1 LKLITKL
8 LARVIVRIGANCND
22 LFVIVFLTRSVKTPC
37 MLQITDLTY
46 RIAGKLLLDNA
57 SVTVPDGHKIGIV
70 GKNGAG
76 KTTLYK
82 LILGELESDD
92 GNIRVRK
99 NAVVGQVAQEAPG
112 GPETLLE
119 TVLASHKEMNALNA
133 EAETC
138 QDPDRIAAIHERLAD
153 IGAYEAEAR
162 AASILSG
169 LGFDDAA
176 QRRACS
182 EFSGGWR
189 MRVALA
195 CTLFTQPDL
204 LLLDEPTN
212 YLDLEGVLWLENFIR
227 NYPYTILI
235 ISHDRDLLN
244 SSTSAIVHL
253 EQKKLTFYGGN
264 FEKFEKTYREQRELQ
279 RAAIK
284 KQTAEREHIQKYVD
298 RFRYKASKAK
308 QAQSRLKML
317 ERMEPLAALAEEHT
331 VQFNF
336 PNPAELAPPLI
347 TMDKLA
353 VGYEEGKPILRNL
366 SLRID
371 MEDRIA
377 LLGQNGNGKST
388 FAKLLSDRLKAMD
401 GSIVRSRKLGIG
413 YFAQHQ
419 TDELDPNGTPLTHL
433 VELMKGKTTTQVRA
447 RLGVFGFGVDKADN
461 KISTLSGGEKARL
474 LFALMSF
481 NAPQMI
487 ILDEPTNHLD
497 MDSRQSLIHAINE
510 YEGAVILISHDSYLV
525 EACADRIMVVDKGT
539 ISNFDG
545 DLNDYKKLVL
555 TKKVGPPKKEKKEKS
570 VKPQKKTGDVELK
583 KMRADHKE
591 AEKQV
596 EFLTKEIKKYN
607 KALTNPKLY
616 NQKDPN
622 AAKALRQ
629 FTKEKADLETKL
641 EKVEELWMSLEE
653 KINA

>member
-1 LKLITKL
+1 
-8 LARVIVRIGANCND
+8 
-22 LFVIVFLTRSVKTPC
+22 
-37 MLQITDLTY
+37 MLQITGITY
-46 RIAGKLLLDNA
+46 RIAGKLLLENA
-57 SVTVPDGHKIGIV
+57 SVTVPAGHKVGIV
-70 GKNGAG
+70 GRNGAG

-92 GNIRVRK
+92 GQIRVRK
-99 NAVVGQVAQEAPG
+99 SAKIGQVAQEAPG

-119 TVLASHKEMNALNA
+119 TVLASHQELVALNN

-138 QDPDRIAAIHERLAD
+138 TDPDRIAAIHERLSD

-169 LGFDDAA
+169 LGFNDAE
-176 QRRACS
+176 QNRACS

-244 SSTSAIVHL
+244 SSTNGIVHL
-253 EQKKLTFYGGN
+253 EQRALTFYGGN
-264 FEKFEKTYREQRELQ
+264 FDKFEKTYREQRELKQ
-279 RAAIK
+279 AAIR
-284 KQTAEREHIQKYVD
+284 KQTLERAHIQKYVD
-298 RFRYKASKAK
+298 RFRYQASKAK
-308 QAQSRLKML
+308 QAQSRIKML
-317 ERMEPLAALAEEHT
+317 ERMEPLSSLAEEQT

-336 PNPAELAPPLI
+336 PNPTDLAPPLI
-347 TMDKLA
+347 TMDKLS

-366 SLRID
+366 GLRID
-371 MEDRIA
+371 LDDRIV

-388 FAKLLSDRLKAMD
+388 FAKLLSGRLGAMD
-401 GSIVRSRKLGIG
+401 GEIKRSRKLEIG

-419 TDELDPNGTPLTHL
+419 TDELDREGTPLTHL
-433 VELMKGKTTTQVRA
+433 KELMKGKSETQVRS
-447 RLGVFGFGVDKADN
+447 RLGGFGFGVDKANN

-481 NAPQMI
+481 NAPHMI

-525 EACADRIMVVDKGT
+525 EACADRIMVVDEGT

-545 DLNDYKKLVL
+545 DLSDYKKLVL
-555 TKKVGPPKKEKKEKS
+555 TKKVGEKRKEKKEKKEKP
-570 VKPQKKTGDVELK
+570 VKAPKKTGDVELK
-583 KMRADHKE
+583 KMKAELAE
-591 AEKQV
+591 AEGQV
-596 EFLTKEIKKYN
+596 AHFTKEVKKYN
-607 KALTNPKLY
+607 KALNNPKLY
-616 NQKDPN
+616 DQSNPSAK
-622 AAKALRQ
+622 KALQQ
-629 FTKEKADLETKL
+629 FTRDKAVLVAKL
-641 EKVEELWMSLEE
+641 EAAEELWMTISE
-653 KINA
+653 KLN

>member
-92 GNIRVRK
+92 GNIRVPK

-447 RLGVFGFGVDKADN
+447 RLGAFGFGVDKADN

-555 TKKVGPPKKEKKEKS
+555 TKKVGVPKKEKKEKS

-616 NQKDPN
+616 NQKDTN

>member
-1 LKLITKL
+1 
-8 LARVIVRIGANCND
+8 
-22 LFVIVFLTRSVKTPC
+22 

-46 RIAGKLLLDNA
+46 RIAGKLILDKA
-57 SVTVPDGHKIGIV
+57 SVTVPAGHKVGIV
-70 GKNGAG
+70 GRNGAG

-92 GNIRVRK
+92 GNIRIQK
-99 NAVVGQVAQEAPG
+99 NARIGQVAQEAPG

-119 TVLASHKEMNALNA
+119 TVLAADKELNALHS

-138 QDPDRIAAIHERLAD
+138 DDPHRIAEIHERLQD
-153 IGAYEAEAR
+153 IGAYDAEAR

-169 LGFDDAA
+169 LGFNDDA

-195 CTLFTQPDL
+195 CTLFTRPDL

-244 SSTSAIVHL
+244 SSTSSIVHL
-253 EQKKLTFYGGN
+253 EQRSLSFYGGN
-264 FEKFEKTYREQRELQ
+264 FDKFEKTYREQRELQ

-284 KQTAEREHIQKYVD
+284 KQTAEREHIQKYID

-308 QAQSRLKML
+308 QAQSRIKML
-317 ERMEPLAALAEEHT
+317 EKMEPLAALAEEHT

-336 PNPAELAPPLI
+336 PNPTELAPPLI
-347 TMDKLA
+347 NMEKAA
-353 VGYEEGKPILRNL
+353 VGYEDGKPILRNL
-366 SLRID
+366 NLRID
-371 MEDRIA
+371 MDDRIA

-388 FAKLLSDRLKAMD
+388 FAKLISGRLDAMD
-401 GSIVRSRKLGIG
+401 GTVKSSRKLGIG

-419 TDELDPNGTPLTHL
+419 QDELDPNGTPLTHL
-433 VELMKGKTTTQVRA
+433 AQLMKGKTTTQVRA
-447 RLGVFGFGVDKADN
+447 RLGGFGFGEDKADN
-461 KISTLSGGEKARL
+461 KIATLSGGEKARL

-481 NAPQMI
+481 HAPQMI

-497 MDSRQSLIHAINE
+497 MDSRQALIHAIND

-525 EACADRIMVVDKGT
+525 EACADRIMVVENGGV
-539 ISNFDG
+539 NPFDG
-545 DLNDYKKLVL
+545 DINDYKKLVL
-555 TKKVGPPKKEKKEKS
+555 TNKGANTKKEKKEKPA
-570 VKPQKKTGDVELK
+570 KPPKKADDVHLK
-583 KMRADHKE
+583 KLKTELDATE
-591 AEKQV
+591 TEV
-596 EFLTKEIKKYN
+596 ERLTAEIKKYN
-607 KALTNPKLY
+607 RALNNPKLY
-616 NQKDPN
+616 DQADPN
-622 AAKALRQ
+622 AAKALQ
-629 FTKEKADLETKL
+629 KFTKEKADLEKAL
-641 EKVEELWMSLEE
+641 EIAEERWMELED

>member
-1 LKLITKL
+1 MI
-8 LARVIVRIGANCND
+8 
-22 LFVIVFLTRSVKTPC
+22 
-37 MLQITDLTY
+37 QITDLSY
-46 RIAGKLLLDNA
+46 RIAGKLLLDKAN
-57 SVTVPDGHKIGIV
+57 VTVPDGHKIGII

-92 GNIRVRK
+92 GNIRIRK

-119 TVLASHKEMNALNA
+119 TVLASHKELNALNA

-138 QDPDRIAAIHERLAD
+138 KNPDRIAAIHERLAD

-169 LGFDDAA
+169 LGFDDAS
-176 QRRACS
+176 QRRACR

-195 CTLFTQPDL
+195 CRLFTQPDL

-212 YLDLEGVLWLENFIR
+212 YLDLEGVLWLENFIK

-264 FEKFEKTYREQRELQ
+264 FDKFEKTYREQRELQ

-284 KQTAEREHIQKYVD
+284 KQTAERDHIQKYVD

-308 QAQSRLKML
+308 QAQSRIKML
-317 ERMEPLAALAEEHT
+317 EKMEPLAALAEEHT

-336 PNPAELAPPLI
+336 PNPVELAPPLI

-388 FAKLLSDRLKAMD
+388 FAKLLSDRLSAMD
-401 GSIVRSRKLGIG
+401 GNIVRSRKLTIG

-433 VELMKGKTTTQVRA
+433 AELMKGKTSTQVRA
-447 RLGVFGFGVDKADN
+447 RLGGFGFGVDKADN
-461 KISTLSGGEKARL
+461 RIATLSGGEKARL

-481 NAPQMI
+481 HAPQMI

-545 DLNDYKKLVL
+545 DLSDYKRLVL
-555 TKKVGPPKKEKKEKS
+555 TKKVGAPKKEKKEKP
-570 VKPQKKTGDVELK
+570 VKIQKKTGDVELK
-583 KMRADHKE
+583 KMKADHKE

-596 EFLTKEIKKYN
+596 EHLTKEIKKYY

-622 AAKALRQ
+622 ASKALRQ
-629 FTKEKADLETKL
+629 FTKEKADLESKL
-641 EKVEELWMSLEE
+641 EIAEALWMTLEE

>member
-1 LKLITKL
+1 
-8 LARVIVRIGANCND
+8 
-22 LFVIVFLTRSVKTPC
+22 
-37 MLQITDLTY
+37 MLQITNLTY
-46 RIAGKLLLDNA
+46 RIAGKLLLENA
-57 SVTVPDGHKIGIV
+57 SVTVPAGHKIGIV
-70 GKNGAG
+70 GRNGSG

-92 GNIRVRK
+92 GQIRVRK
-99 NAVVGQVAQEAPG
+99 GAKVGQVAQEAPG
-112 GPETLLE
+112 GPESLLD
-119 TVLASHKEMNALNA
+119 TVLASHPELVALHH

-138 QDPDRIAAIHERLAD
+138 KDAHRIAEIHERLQD

-162 AASILSG
+162 AASLLSG
-169 LGFDDAA
+169 LGFNDAE
-176 QRRACS
+176 QRRPCS

-212 YLDLEGVLWLENFIR
+212 YLDLEGVLWLENFIK

-244 SSTSAIVHL
+244 QAASAIVHL
-253 EQKKLTFYGGN
+253 ENRGLSFFGGN
-264 FEKFEKTYREQRELQ
+264 FDKFEKTYREQKELK

-284 KQTAEREHIQKYVD
+284 KQTLERAHIQKYVD

-308 QAQSRLKML
+308 QAQSRIKML
-317 ERMEPLAALAEEHT
+317 ERMEPLSSMAEEHT

-336 PNPAELAPPLI
+336 PNPTELAPPLI
-347 TMDKLA
+347 TMEKLS
-353 VGYEEGKPILRNL
+353 VGYEQGKPILRNL

-388 FAKLLSDRLKAMD
+388 FAKLLSGRLDPMD
-401 GSIVRSRKLGIG
+401 GNIVRSRKLGIG

-419 TDELDPNGTPLTHL
+419 QDELDPDGTPLSHL
-433 VELMKGKTTTQVRA
+433 GLLMKGSTETQVRA
-447 RLGVFGFGVDKADN
+447 RLGGFGFGVDKAMN

-481 NAPQMI
+481 HAPQMI

-510 YEGAVILISHDSYLV
+510 YEGAVIIISHDSYLV
-525 EACADRIMVVDKGT
+525 EACADKIMVVENGT
-539 ISNFDG
+539 VKDFDG
-545 DLNDYKKLVL
+545 DINDYKNEVL
-555 TKKVGPPKKEKKEKS
+555 GKKTAAKKKEKTEKAPL
-570 VKPQKKTGDVELK
+570 KKKIKQKKRVPDADLK
-583 KMRADHKE
+583 DKIKE
-591 AEKQV
+591 AERRV
-596 EFLTKEIKKYN
+596 DYLSKEIEKYT
-607 KALTNPKLY
+607 KALGNPKLY
-616 NQKDPN
+616 NKKDPS
-622 AAKALRQ
+622 AKRALQQ
-629 FTKEKADLETKL
+629 FTREKKELEVKL
-641 EKVEELWMSLEE
+641 EAAEERWMELEE
-653 KINA
+653 RLNQ

>member
-1 LKLITKL
+1 M
-8 LARVIVRIGANCND
+8 RIGANCND

>member
-1 LKLITKL
+1 
-8 LARVIVRIGANCND
+8 
-22 LFVIVFLTRSVKTPC
+22 

-46 RIAGKLLLDNA
+46 RIAGKLILDKA
-57 SVTVPDGHKIGIV
+57 SVTVPSGHKVGIV
-70 GKNGAG
+70 GRNGAG

-92 GNIRVRK
+92 GNIRIQK
-99 NAVVGQVAQEAPG
+99 NARIGQVAQEAPG

-119 TVLASHKEMNALNA
+119 TVLAADKELNALNK

-138 QDPDRIAAIHERLAD
+138 EDPHRIAEIHERLQD
-153 IGAYEAEAR
+153 IGAYDAESR

-169 LGFDDAA
+169 LGFNDEA

-195 CTLFTQPDL
+195 CTLFTRPDL

-244 SSTSAIVHL
+244 SSTSSIVHL
-253 EQKKLTFYGGN
+253 EQKKLSFYGGN
-264 FEKFEKTYREQRELQ
+264 FDKFEKTYREQRELQ

-284 KQTAEREHIQKYVD
+284 KQAAERAHIQKYID

-308 QAQSRLKML
+308 QAQSRIKML

-331 VQFNF
+331 VEFNF
-336 PNPAELAPPLI
+336 PNPTELAPPLI
-347 TMDKLA
+347 SMEKAA

-366 SLRID
+366 NLRID
-371 MEDRIA
+371 MDDRIA

-388 FAKLLSDRLKAMD
+388 FAKLISERLDAMD
-401 GSIVRSRKLGIG
+401 GTVNRSRKLGIG

-419 TDELDPNGTPLTHL
+419 QDELDPDGTPITHL
-433 VELMKGKTTTQVRA
+433 GQLMKGKTETQVRA
-447 RLGVFGFGVDKADN
+447 RLGGFGFGEDKADN

-481 NAPQMI
+481 HAPQMI

-497 MDSRQSLIHAINE
+497 MDSRQSLIHAIND

-525 EACADRIMVVDKGT
+525 EACADRIMVVENGGV
-539 ISNFDG
+539 SPFDG
-545 DLNDYKKLVL
+545 DINDYKKLVL
-555 TKKVGPPKKEKKEKS
+555 TKKTEPKKKEEPKAKAPVKKSGEIK
-570 VKPQKKTGDVELK
+570 LK
-583 KMRADHKE
+583 ADLEQVE
-591 AEKQV
+591 AEV
-596 EFLTKEIKKYN
+596 EHLTAEIEKYN
-607 KALTNPKLY
+607 KALNNPKLY
-616 NQKDPN
+616 DQTDPT
-622 AAKALRQ
+622 AKKALDK
-629 FTKEKADLETKL
+629 FTKEKAELDKKL
-641 EKVEELWMSLEE
+641 KVAEERWIELEE
-653 KINA
+653 ALNS

>member
-1 LKLITKL
+1 
-8 LARVIVRIGANCND
+8 
-22 LFVIVFLTRSVKTPC
+22 
-37 MLQITDLTY
+37 MLQISGLTY
-46 RIAGKLLLDNA
+46 RIAGKLLLENA
-57 SVTVPDGHKIGIV
+57 SVTVPAGHKIGIV
-70 GKNGAG
+70 GRNGSG

-92 GNIRVRK
+92 GQIRIRK
-99 NAVVGQVAQEAPG
+99 SAKVGQVAQEAPG

-119 TVLASHKEMNALNA
+119 TVLASHKELVALHL
-133 EAETC
+133 EAENC
-138 QDPDRIAAIHERLAD
+138 KDPDRIAEIHERLQD

-162 AASILSG
+162 AAMILSG
-169 LGFDDAA
+169 LGFSDSE

-212 YLDLEGVLWLENFIR
+212 YLDLEGVLWLENFIK

-244 SSTSAIVHL
+244 QAASAIVHL
-253 EQKKLTFYGGN
+253 EDKGLTFYGGN
-264 FEKFEKTYREQRELQ
+264 FDKFEKTYREQKILQ

-284 KQTAEREHIQKYVD
+284 KQSLERAHIEKYIE

-308 QAQSRLKML
+308 QAQSRIKML
-317 ERMEPLAALAEEHT
+317 ERMEPLAAMAEEHT

-336 PNPAELAPPLI
+336 PNPQELAPPLI
-347 TMDKLA
+347 AIENLN
-353 VGYEEGKPILRNL
+353 VGYEENKPILRNL
-366 SLRID
+366 NMRID

-388 FAKLLSDRLKAMD
+388 FAKLLSGRLDPMAGEIK
-401 GSIVRSRKLGIG
+401 RSRKLSIG

-419 TDELDPNGTPLTHL
+419 QDELDKDGTPLTHL
-433 VELMKGKTTTQVRA
+433 ATLMKGSSETQVRA
-447 RLGVFGFGVDKADN
+447 RLGGFGFGVDKAAN

-481 NAPQMI
+481 KAPQMI

-510 YEGAVILISHDSYLV
+510 YEGAVIIISHDSYLV
-525 EACADRIMVVDKGT
+525 EACADKIMVVENGT
-539 ISNFDG
+539 VQNFDG
-545 DLNDYKKLVL
+545 DINDYKAVVL
-555 TKKVGPPKKEKKEKS
+555 GKKTAAKKKVKAEKKQEKD
-570 VKPQKKTGDVELK
+570 VEKTNKKQKKSISGGEKTQLRDK
-583 KMRADHKE
+583 IRAAERRVDHLT
-591 AEKQV
+591 KQV
-596 EFLTKEIKKYN
+596 EKYTKV
-607 KALTNPKLY
+607 LGNPKLY
-616 NQKDPN
+616 VKGDP
-622 AAKALRQ
+622 AAKRALGQ
-629 FTKEKADLETKL
+629 FTREKKEYETKL
-641 EKVEELWMSLEE
+641 QMAEETWMDLEE
-653 KINA
+653 KLNQ

>member
-1 LKLITKL
+1 
-8 LARVIVRIGANCND
+8 
-22 LFVIVFLTRSVKTPC
+22 
-37 MLQITDLTY
+37 MLQISELTY
-46 RIAGKLLLDNA
+46 RIAGKLLLENA
-57 SVTVPDGHKIGIV
+57 NVTIPAGHKIGIV
-70 GKNGAG
+70 GRNGSG

-82 LILGELESDD
+82 LILGELENDD
-92 GNIRVRK
+92 GQIRVRK
-99 NAVVGQVAQEAPG
+99 SAKVGQVAQEAPG

-119 TVLASHKEMNALNA
+119 TVLSSDPELVALQN
-133 EAETC
+133 EAETTNN
-138 QDPDRIAAIHERLAD
+138 PNRIAEIHERLQD

-169 LGFDDAA
+169 LGFSDTE

-212 YLDLEGVLWLENFIR
+212 YLDLEGVLWLENFIK

-244 SSTSAIVHL
+244 QAASAIVHL
-253 EQKKLTFYGGN
+253 ENRELTFYGGN
-264 FEKFEKTYREQRELQ
+264 FDKFEKTYREQKKLKQ
-279 RAAIK
+279 AAIK
-284 KQTAEREHIQKYVD
+284 KQSLERAHIQKYVD

-308 QAQSRLKML
+308 QAQSRIKML
-317 ERMEPLAALAEEHT
+317 EKMEPLAALAEENT

-336 PNPAELAPPLI
+336 PNPEELAPPLI
-347 TMDKLA
+347 SIEKCS
-353 VGYEEGKPILRNL
+353 VGYEQGKPILRNINM
-366 SLRID
+366 RMD

-388 FAKLLSDRLKAMD
+388 FAKLLAGRLTPMD
-401 GSIVRSRKLGIG
+401 GQIKRSRKLSIG

-419 TDELDPNGTPLTHL
+419 QDELDKEGTPLSHL
-433 VELMKGKTTTQVRA
+433 RLLMKGATEAQVRG
-447 RLGVFGFGVDKADN
+447 RLGGFGFGVDKATN

-481 NAPQMI
+481 KAPQMI

-525 EACADRIMVVDKGT
+525 EACADRIMVIENSGVH
-539 ISNFDG
+539 NFDG
-545 DLNDYKKLVL
+545 DINDYKAEVIGNKA
-555 TKKVGPPKKEKKEKS
+555 TIKKKEKIEKKQIKEPEKIDS
-570 VKPQKKTGDVELK
+570 SNKKPKKKISGDEKNYLRDKIREVERRVDYLN
-583 KMRADHKE
+583 KE
-591 AEKQV
+591 V
-596 EFLTKEIKKYN
+596 KKYT
-607 KALTNPKLY
+607 KALGNPKLY
-616 NQKDPN
+616 NNNDP
-622 AAKALRQ
+622 AAKRALQQ
-629 FTKEKADLETKL
+629 FTREKKD
-641 EKVEELWMSLEE
+641 LEE
-653 KINA
+653 KLGEAEERWIDLESRFNQ